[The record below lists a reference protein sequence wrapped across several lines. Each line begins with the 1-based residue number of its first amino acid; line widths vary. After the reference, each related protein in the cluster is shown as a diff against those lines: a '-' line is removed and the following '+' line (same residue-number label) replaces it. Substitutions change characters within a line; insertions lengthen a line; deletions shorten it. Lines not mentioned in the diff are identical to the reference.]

1 MSRTRPSPSHP
12 PPTHPPSCCVQYEAD
27 AEATATKD
35 LARLLFDVC
44 LTESGERASMLGG
57 GGGARACVHEHGAS
71 DAGKSAPGLARP
83 HPSTHCLGV
92 PLRTHPPTH
101 PPTPPTLPTPPTPPA
116 PPTHAGFQ
124 MDDTKSFNS
133 RVLQLLAKELGVT
146 DLTVEKEAPPG
157 EEGVRLCVAGS
168 RGFGL
173 RG

>member
-1 MSRTRPSPSHP
+1 MPPRTATPTLSPCTRHPRPAAETLAEGELLLLGVRYDDGSEEMTRPLRYKEAKADGEPVGALIDSYQLLRRRRRPRRRALAHP
-12 PPTHPPSCCVQYEAD
+12 CNH
-27 AEATATKD
+27 
-35 LARLLFDVC
+35 
-44 LTESGERASMLGG
+44 
-57 GGGARACVHEHGAS
+57 
-71 DAGKSAPGLARP
+71 
-83 HPSTHCLGV
+83 
-92 PLRTHPPTH
+92 LRTHPPTH